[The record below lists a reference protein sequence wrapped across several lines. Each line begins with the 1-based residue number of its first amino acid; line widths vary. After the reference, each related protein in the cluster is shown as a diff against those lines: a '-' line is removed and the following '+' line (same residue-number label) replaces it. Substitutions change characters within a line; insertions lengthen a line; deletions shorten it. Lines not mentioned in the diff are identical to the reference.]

1 MLWFFILIDP
11 LPYEAVRLGIVIN
24 SSLETAFLALKFMP
38 KLVGFLEVPATTSGI
53 NSPVFLALV
62 REKSIEIS
70 SNLKPIVC

>member
-53 NSPVFLALV
+53 NSKFPCFLGSGT
-62 REKSIEIS
+62 REINRNIIQ
-70 SNLKPIVC
+70 P